1 MEINLKW
8 RSMIMKAVGMLRRE
22 TLRASRVVSM
32 NWEDGYDPEKDG
44 GAQTVSPAPS
54 TPTHCK
60 SFETGN
66 NNNKGSSGR
75 HP

>member
-1 MEINLKW
+1 
-8 RSMIMKAVGMLRRE
+8 MKAVGMLRRE

-54 TPTHCK
+54 SPTHCK
-60 SFETGN
+60 SFVAEKK
-66 NNNKGSSGR
+66 NKGSSGR
-75 HP
+75 PLDVVGVTTWRGGD